1 MLKTKIYLIQKI
13 LRIIN
18 QNAVNATMIYV
29 FFIKIIFAQIANAY
43 YVVNACRIT
52 LINA

>member
-18 QNAVNATMIYV
+18 QNAMNMTMIYV
-29 FFIKIIFAQIANAY
+29 FFIKIIFALIANAY
-43 YVVNACRIT
+43 YIVKMLAES
-52 LINA
+52 L